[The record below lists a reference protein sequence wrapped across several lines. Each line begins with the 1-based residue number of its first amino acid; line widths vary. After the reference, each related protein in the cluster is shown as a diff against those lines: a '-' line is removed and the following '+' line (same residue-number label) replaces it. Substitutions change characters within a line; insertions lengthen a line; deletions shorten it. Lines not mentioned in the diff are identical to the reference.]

1 MTKRVNIKNISVGK
15 GCPLVFIAG
24 PCVIESYESCLKLAE
39 KMKIVFES
47 QKISF
52 IFKASYDKANRT
64 SVNSYRGPGVKEGMK
79 ILSDIKKRLDIPVLS
94 DVHCKEDI
102 PTVAGILDVIQIPA
116 FLCRQTDLILS
127 AGKTGKPINIKKG
140 QFLAPWDMK
149 AVVEKI
155 QSTGNEDILLTERG
169 TCFGY
174 NNLVS
179 DMRSLVIM
187 RELGYPVIYDA
198 THSVQLPGGQGNAS
212 GGERNMVA
220 PLARAAVAT
229 GCDGVFLEVHE
240 TPEKALSD
248 AKPPDYLILPKIHV
262 QKGLPFG
269 IDVGAVFSTVP
280 GSNITLFGGE
290 VKYAVLKGSIVS
302 PAVAVRGTYTT
313 LSGVDDIDASTY
325 SLDASVSKGFGP
337 ITPYAGLG
345 QVWISASENVN
356 DSLINLDDVSTSA
369 TKLFL
374 GAKLKILLVSIVLQA
389 DISDVNMYSAR
400 ANVSF

>member
-1 MTKRVNIKNISVGK
+1 MTKLVNIKNISVGK
-15 GCPLVFIAG
+15 GYPLLFIAG
-24 PCVIESYESCLKLAE
+24 PCVIESHESCLMLAE
-39 KMKIVFES
+39 KLKVVFES
-47 QKISF
+47 QKVSF

-64 SVNSYRGPGVKEGMK
+64 SINSYRGPGVKEGMK

-102 PTVAGILDVIQIPA
+102 PAVAGILDVIQIPA

-127 AGKTGKPINIKKG
+127 AGGTGKPINIKKG
-140 QFLAPWDMK
+140 QFLSPWDMK
-149 AVVEKI
+149 AIIEKI

-179 DMRSLVIM
+179 DMRSLVVM

-248 AKPPDYLILPKIHV
+248 A
-262 QKGLPFG
+262 
-269 IDVGAVFSTVP
+269 STM
-280 GSNITLFGGE
+280 LH
-290 VKYAVLKGSIVS
+290 LKD
-302 PAVAVRGTYTT
+302 
-313 LSGVDDIDASTY
+313 LSGLVE
-325 SLDASVSKGFGP
+325 
-337 ITPYAGLG
+337 
-345 QVWISASENVN
+345 QVLEIH
-356 DSLINLDDVSTSA
+356 
-369 TKLFL
+369 
-374 GAKLKILLVSIVLQA
+374 KIVRTIA
-389 DISDVNMYSAR
+389 
-400 ANVSF
+400 

>member
-1 MTKRVNIKNISVGK
+1 MTKLVNIKNISVGK
-15 GCPLVFIAG
+15 GYPLVFIAG

-39 KMKIVFES
+39 KLKIIFES
-47 QKISF
+47 QKVSF

-64 SVNSYRGPGVKEGMK
+64 SVSSYRGPGVKEGMK
-79 ILSDIKKRLDIPVLS
+79 ILSDIKKQLDIPVLS

-127 AGKTGKPINIKKG
+127 AGETGKPINIKKG

-248 AKPPDYLILPKIHV
+248 ASTILPLKDLSVLLKQVLEIHKVV
-262 QKGLPFG
+262 Q
-269 IDVGAVFSTVP
+269 T
-280 GSNITLFGGE
+280 
-290 VKYAVLKGSIVS
+290 
-302 PAVAVRGTYTT
+302 
-313 LSGVDDIDASTY
+313 
-325 SLDASVSKGFGP
+325 
-337 ITPYAGLG
+337 
-345 QVWISASENVN
+345 IS
-356 DSLINLDDVSTSA
+356 
-369 TKLFL
+369 
-374 GAKLKILLVSIVLQA
+374 
-389 DISDVNMYSAR
+389 
-400 ANVSF
+400 